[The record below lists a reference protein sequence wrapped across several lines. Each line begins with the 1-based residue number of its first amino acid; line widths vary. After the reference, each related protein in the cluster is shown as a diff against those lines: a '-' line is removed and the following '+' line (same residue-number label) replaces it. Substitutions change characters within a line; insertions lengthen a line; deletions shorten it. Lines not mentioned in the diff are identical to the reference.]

1 MDNKILRQQIIELL
15 YNNLDKNGMVIEEF
29 NKIVD
34 ETFDFIITKIKR
46 S

>member
-1 MDNKILRQQIIELL
+1 MDNKILKQQIIELL

-34 ETFDFIITKIKR
+34 DTYNFVVERIA